1 MKHKPRYSVSE
12 YPETYEINEITKQDH
27 FYLHFGFYDD
37 RKVWGARS
45 ESRLAKYHQQEID
58 TSLLSRKV

>member
-1 MKHKPRYSVSE
+1 MKPRYSVSE